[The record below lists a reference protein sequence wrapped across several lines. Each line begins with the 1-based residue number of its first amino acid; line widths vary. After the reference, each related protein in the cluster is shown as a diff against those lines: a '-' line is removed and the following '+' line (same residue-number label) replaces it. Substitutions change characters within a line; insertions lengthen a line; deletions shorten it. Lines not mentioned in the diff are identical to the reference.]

1 MGVMSMCRQ
10 SGFTLVELLV
20 VIAILAV
27 LAALL
32 FPVFTT
38 ARHASKAS
46 VCASNLRQLSK
57 ASPALHAGLR
67 RVLPVGFLSKWG
79 VANGVMSAHTVGCC
93 CIPTCATTASRCALP
108 TCRPIDLTA
117 MRTVRKASDLS
128 ALCRMSLTQASLMP
142 NWCLMVNAAT
152 YPEVPPV
159 SLARLPFPASTGFW
173 FDGWLGVSH
182 SGAGFEPMSGVDPRH
197 SLSARVPDRVLQ
209 GQESRYRGKG
219 QASFVD
225 GHVRAFHTR
234 LEPDARRRG
243 DVAHYTARPITIDNR
258 LMPRWFIQGG
268 VYHERQSFFGWPS
281 RPKEGNPN
289 RMLLMCYPRPN
300 LCEEWD

>member
-1 MGVMSMCRQ
+1 MNRQ
-10 SGFTLVELLV
+10 SGLTLVELLV
-20 VIAILAV
+20 VVAIIAV

-57 ASPALHAGLR
+57 ATLLYTQDYDECFPLAFYRVTSANGACLR
-67 RVLPVGFLSKWG
+67 TVWG
-79 VANGVMSAHTVGCC
+79 VLQPYLHDYRV
-93 CIPTCATTASRCALP
+93 ALCP
-108 TCRPIDLTA
+108 ADPQPIDLTA
-117 MRTVRKASDLS
+117 MRAVRGVGCP
-128 ALCRMSLTQASLMP
+128 LCANEPIQVSLMP
-142 NWCLMVNAAT
+142 NWCLTVNAAT
-152 YPEVPPV
+152 YPDVPPV

-173 FDGWLGVSH
+173 FDGWLGADH
-182 SGAGFEPMSGVDPRH
+182 SGAGFEPTSGVDPRH
-197 SLSARVPDRVLQ
+197 SLTARVPDRVLA

-219 QASFVD
+219 HASFVD
-225 GHVRAFHTR
+225 GHVQAFHAR

-243 DVAHYTARPITIDNR
+243 DVAHYTVRPMTIDNR
-258 LMPRWFIQGG
+258 PMPRWFIQGG

-300 LCEEWD
+300 FCEEWD

>member
-1 MGVMSMCRQ
+1 MKRD
-10 SGFTLVELLV
+10 GFTLAELLL

-32 FPVFTT
+32 LPVFTT

-57 ASPALHAGLR
+57 ATLLYTQDHDECFPLAFSRLTG
-67 RVLPVGFLSKWG
+67 
-79 VANGVMSAHTVGCC
+79 ANGVCLRTVWGVLR
-93 CIPTCATTASRCALP
+93 PYLRDYRVALCP
-108 TCRPIDLTA
+108 ADLQPIDLTA
-117 MRTVRKASDLS
+117 FRTVQGVACP
-128 ALCRMSLTQASLMP
+128 LCAGEPTQASLML
-142 NWCLMVNAAT
+142 NWCLAVNAAT
-152 YPEVPPV
+152 YPETPPV

-182 SGAGFEPMSGVDPRH
+182 SGAGFEPTSGIDPRH
-197 SLSARVPDRVLQ
+197 SLSARVPDRVFQ
-209 GQESRYRGKG
+209 GQEARYRGKG

-225 GHVRAFHTR
+225 GQVRAFHAR
-234 LEPDARRRG
+234 LDYDARVRG
-243 DVAHYTARPITIDNR
+243 STTQYIARPITIDNR

-268 VYHERQSFFGWPS
+268 VYHGRQSFFGWPS

-300 LCEEWD
+300 FCEEWD